1 MGKADKDKE
10 DGYDLRDE
18 YKKIQNQFELP
29 EYKEVSDDFDIE
41 KLSDKES
48 EYLARDI
55 RRTISEKLS
64 GYMHFFELLIN
75 PASPPLFILS
85 ALRNI
90 DKQTK
95 DKLGVLYKKI
105 SKFQIESMKLDTIY
119 KEDAEAKFIN
129 DVFLEWQS
137 MKKEIY
143 CIIDSLGVNMEE
155 GGEERRCGYFG

>member
-1 MGKADKDKE
+1 MGKRDKDKE
-10 DGYDLRDE
+10 DGYDLREE
-18 YKKIQNQFELP
+18 YKKIQEQFELP
-29 EYKEVSDDFDIE
+29 EYKEISEDFDIE

-48 EYLARDI
+48 EFLVRDI

-64 GYMHFFELLIN
+64 SYLHFFELIIN
-75 PASPPLFILS
+75 PSSPPLFIIS
-85 ALRNI
+85 ALRSL

-95 DKLGVLYKKI
+95 DKSTVLYKKI
-105 SKFQIESMKLDTIY
+105 SKFQIESMKCDTIY
-119 KEDAEAKFIN
+119 NEDSEAKFIR

-155 GGEERRCGYFG
+155 GNEERRCGYFG